1 MPPKVDAAKGKCPN
15 PSCGRTK
22 TALNP
27 ATGLCNGCTSAQA
40 MVTGVQATPNLASLS
55 SFPMVAL
62 SHVKVDNATIN
73 SVCDDF
79 NADNDIDEG
88 DYKKAVFG
96 MLANLCLSVN
106 NFESK
111 LEEVKKDVANNSD
124 RIKALE
130 DKIGDRKECSVPL
143 SIAIQKIPK
152 PAIGMSDLEL
162 VKDVIRRVNAEG
174 VNSEEDVVKVS
185 RKGFK
190 PANGTQSERQ
200 GTYFVEMKSTEAKAK
215 VMRAK
220 KSLANL
226 PNMKDVRISNMKTQ
240 HEMNQDFFN
249 RQLLRMVQGGNQWYI
264 SGNGTMR
271 PVTQQPGRQGPA
283 PYAQPQ
289 GPPATFNPTTL
300 PPSYQTGP
308 PPARTHGQA

>member
-1 MPPKVDAAKGKCPN
+1 
-15 PSCGRTK
+15 
-22 TALNP
+22 
-27 ATGLCNGCTSAQA
+27 
-40 MVTGVQATPNLASLS
+40 
-55 SFPMVAL
+55 
-62 SHVKVDNATIN
+62 
-73 SVCDDF
+73 
-79 NADNDIDEG
+79 
-88 DYKKAVFG
+88 
-96 MLANLCLSVN
+96 
-106 NFESK
+106 
-111 LEEVKKDVANNSD
+111 
-124 RIKALE
+124 
-130 DKIGDRKECSVPL
+130 
-143 SIAIQKIPK
+143 
-152 PAIGMSDLEL
+152 MSDLEL
-162 VKDVIRRVNAEG
+162 VRDVIRQVNAEG
-174 VNSEEDVVKVS
+174 VIVEEDVVKVS